1 MRLPRHPQ
9 IPISTD
15 LILDAIGEAYF
26 TFRMGPHYPEDLHGQ
41 FALAWMQLSGLDFAK
56 AYVQHFLGTRDL
68 VVQHESWSSN
78 ARSDCAS
85 KDMWNIYSVTI
96 QPYPKERE
104 AARALERC
112 GVLYGNMLLF
122 RLYETIGERAVSL
135 ALRDLYVPTV
145 HDEMRRNAEGVLT
158 PSNLDILRAFMRHAP
173 PQQHDQI
180 RHWFRRLHGGP
191 FVFSGELRPVAPA
204 GTGAAGPQIT
214 FGQGSPRASA
224 SRGLLGRV
232 L

>member
-1 MRLPRHPQ
+1 MISH
-9 IPISTD
+9 IPITTD

-41 FALAWMQLSGLDFAK
+41 FALPWMQRSGLEFAK
-56 AYVQHFLGTRDL
+56 AYVHNMLGTRDFID
-68 VVQHESWSSN
+68 QHESWSSD

-85 KDMWNIYSVTI
+85 KGMLNIYSVTI

-122 RLYETIGERAVSL
+122 RLYETLGERGVSL
-135 ALRDLYVPTV
+135 ALRDLYLPTV

-158 PSNLDILRAFMRHAP
+158 PSNRDILRAFMRHSP
-173 PQQHDQI
+173 PPQHDQI
-180 RHWFRRLHGGP
+180 LHWFRQLHSGP
-191 FVFSGELRPVAPA
+191 FVHEVS
-204 GTGAAGPQIT
+204 
-214 FGQGSPRASA
+214 
-224 SRGLLGRV
+224 
-232 L
+232 